1 MYVIPHTR
9 TQFCASTGLR
19 RLAMAIHYIL
29 RNINDCSTRAGCI
42 ELLNTCQLV
51 ESEERGTRQPGKPT
65 ILSRPL
71 ALQTVSRLLCLSLA
85 VR

>member
-1 MYVIPHTR
+1 MTVWTR
-9 TQFCASTGLR
+9 VP
-19 RLAMAIHYIL
+19 
-29 RNINDCSTRAGCI
+29 GCI

>member
-1 MYVIPHTR
+1 MTVCTR
-9 TQFCASTGLR
+9 VP
-19 RLAMAIHYIL
+19 
-29 RNINDCSTRAGCI
+29 GCI

-85 VR
+85 VT